1 MRAEI
6 AARALRKH
14 APIFAALGD
23 ATRLGLL
30 NKLSAGSE
38 LSIAQLTAGTPLTRQ
53 AITKHLRVLH
63 DAGLVRRQRKGRETR
78 YALEPETVSTARR
91 RLEEVALRWGR
102 ALERLR
108 ALVEGASNS

>member
-53 AITKHLRVLH
+53 AITKHLRVLQS
-63 DAGLVRRQRKGRETR
+63 AGLVRGVRRGRESQFELSPR
-78 YALEPETVSTARR
+78 GLDEARR
-91 RLEEVALRWGR
+91 ALDVISKQWDDALSRLKAF
-102 ALERLR
+102 
-108 ALVEGASNS
+108 VEP